1 MTDTAMELVARLIL
15 DSDEYDA
22 GLDRAIGD
30 AEKKGN
36 GIGSGIADG
45 IGAGLKVAGAAITAA
60 STAMIGFGAEAVK
73 TGEQFDSSMAQVA
86 ATMGKSVDEIQ
97 DLRDFAQKMGSETQ
111 FSASQAADALNYM
124 ALAGYSAEQSMEM
137 LPNVLNLAAAGNMDL
152 ATASDMVTDAQT
164 ALGIKFEDMGAVIDQ
179 MAKTASTTNTSV
191 SQLGDAMLTIGATA
205 RNMKGGTVELSQ
217 VLGVLADNGIKAS
230 EGGTHLRNMI
240 LSLQTPTKNG
250 TEALA
255 KLGMTY
261 EQMYDEAGNMRA
273 LPEIFME
280 MQERMEGMDQAS
292 KDAIVSGIFN
302 KADLASV
309 NALIGTNAE
318 RWAEVEAAIND
329 SAGAAQAM
337 ANTQLDNLSG
347 DLTILQSA
355 FEGFQIA
362 ISDKLTPGL
371 RDFVKFGSEGLSQ
384 LTVAFKENGIDGA
397 MSEFGKLLSNLISM
411 TVKKAPEM
419 IRAGAKLLTALVK
432 GILSNR
438 KEIFNAVKEIARAIT
453 TTLGEEFPKTK
464 KVLDNLQKAIDGV
477 FGFIESHEGT
487 IIAVL
492 KGVLAGFLAYKAVST
507 VFDTIQ
513 TSISALRSVMA
524 LLNNEMSAAALVNPY
539 TAIAAAIGVVI
550 GLTATLMEMER
561 QEAENY
567 IKSLTTLS
575 EENKKRLDFATEYI
589 EKLGQ
594 VYDGNKKIID
604 SVNEEIKPEQ
614 ELLAELNNIVDANG
628 RVKNGYEERAEVI
641 MTQLNEAFG
650 TEMILQDG
658 IIQNYDEEMA
668 KIDQL
673 IEKKKAEALLSAN
686 ADSYAEALKDQL
698 ELYDAMSSAQKQY
711 TDLEN
716 ERANAVKALSG
727 YEILM
732 NQAMEKGSPKAH
744 EYGLRMQEMQITI
757 EECDAKMGSLKGTLD
772 ATSESYYKNQD
783 FIEDY
788 NKLLEASENN
798 TDDLHKAVEN
808 LTNGIIELAPDSILE
823 KQAENALNYLN
834 DLLKAQEN
842 DVKISERQI
851 SEAIDS
857 ANAAVD
863 ALREAGVE
871 GSDAYGDE
879 LRNLVDEAN
888 IWGNDLADNFSNS
901 IESKTSTVGKAVER
915 MANTVRSM
923 LHFSEPDV
931 GPLADFSSYAPDMMD
946 LFAQGVLDNE
956 DKVTNAVE
964 KAFDLKDTIISTPSA
979 IQSVTGA
986 SSGLITPNAGNNITV
1001 VLELD
1006 GEKFGKAVFNAN
1018 LAESQRIG
1026 VDLGRTEVAYS

>member
-1 MTDTAMELVARLIL
+1 
-15 DSDEYDA
+15 
-22 GLDRAIGD
+22 
-30 AEKKGN
+30 
-36 GIGSGIADG
+36 
-45 IGAGLKVAGAAITAA
+45 
-60 STAMIGFGAEAVK
+60 
-73 TGEQFDSSMAQVA
+73 
-86 ATMGKSVDEIQ
+86 
-97 DLRDFAQKMGSETQ
+97 
-111 FSASQAADALNYM
+111 
-124 ALAGYSAEQSMEM
+124 
-137 LPNVLNLAAAGNMDL
+137 
-152 ATASDMVTDAQT
+152 
-164 ALGIKFEDMGAVIDQ
+164 
-179 MAKTASTTNTSV
+179 
-191 SQLGDAMLTIGATA
+191 
-205 RNMKGGTVELSQ
+205 
-217 VLGVLADNGIKAS
+217 
-230 EGGTHLRNMI
+230 
-240 LSLQTPTKNG
+240 
-250 TEALA
+250 
-255 KLGMTY
+255 
-261 EQMYDEAGNMRA
+261 
-273 LPEIFME
+273 
-280 MQERMEGMDQAS
+280 
-292 KDAIVSGIFN
+292 
-302 KADLASV
+302 
-309 NALIGTNAE
+309 
-318 RWAEVEAAIND
+318 
-329 SAGAAQAM
+329 
-337 ANTQLDNLSG
+337 
-347 DLTILQSA
+347 
-355 FEGFQIA
+355 
-362 ISDKLTPGL
+362 
-371 RDFVKFGSEGLSQ
+371 
-384 LTVAFKENGIDGA
+384 
-397 MSEFGKLLSNLISM
+397 
-411 TVKKAPEM
+411 
-419 IRAGAKLLTALVK
+419 
-432 GILSNR
+432 
-438 KEIFNAVKEIARAIT
+438 
-453 TTLGEEFPKTK
+453 
-464 KVLDNLQKAIDGV
+464 
-477 FGFIESHEGT
+477 
-487 IIAVL
+487 
-492 KGVLAGFLAYKAVST
+492 
-507 VFDTIQ
+507 
-513 TSISALRSVMA
+513 MA

-561 QEAENY
+561 QEAETY

-604 SVNEEIKPEQ
+604 SVNEEIKPER

-650 TEMILQDG
+650 TEMSLQDG

-772 ATSESYYKNQD
+772 ATSESYYRNQD

-798 TDDLHKAVEN
+798 TDDLHNAVEN

-823 KQAENALNYLN
+823 KQAKNSLNYLN

-863 ALREAGVE
+863 ALRGAGVE

-879 LRNLVDEAN
+879 LRNLVSEAN
-888 IWGNDLADNFSNS
+888 IWGNDLADNFSNG
-901 IESKTSTVGKAVER
+901 IRSKTSTVGKAVES

-923 LHFSEPDV
+923 LHFSEPDL

-979 IQSVTGA
+979 IPSVTGA